1 MDDFDK
7 YLQDR
12 LKRDKKFAYVHNK
25 LLNMG
30 YAPKDF
36 PSELIYKL
44 GDEFEKQQKLIK
56 NSPETINTSLVVI
69 DELIQT
75 LKDTPTSSFVEFEK
89 ENKQA
94 KKVKDN
100 VWEIDGKRLTTSNL
114 LKFLNILPQ
123 TKKEN
128 KMFTGFKINENWDY
142 GDKDRNYI
150 DLYAWKDDT
159 QDNIEFNEVTA
170 ALKEFLQSDFTD
182 YESLIN
188 LELVPWEEK
197 RGYFK
202 IIPIFGEVDLV
213 GYTIPAY
220 EVLNKDVEK
229 DYNLSE
235 IEREDVQD
243 AREKLINNI
252 EEINRKLPELQSWGF
267 KKYKT
272 GEKFNT
278 DLINEGWSY
287 KDKHGLE
294 VVDLEYYDLPYEAYY
309 GPMDWETGVGK
320 NYINTIIPSYVYTAD
335 KQDIEEFFANF
346 LYEKDPE
353 YTSIEDDEKAYE
365 YISQNFDNLMDKYY
379 DDVLEEFK
387 ENAIEDAYNK
397 HSPEDF
403 EYYPD

>member
-1 MDDFDK
+1 MKDSLEVLFDVGK
-7 YLQDR
+7 DNPEFMFY
-12 LKRDKKFAYVHNK
+12 HNA
-25 LLNMG
+25 L
-30 YAPKDF
+30 
-36 PSELIYKL
+36 
-44 GDEFEKQQKLIK
+44 EKNPDADL
-56 NSPETINTSLVVI
+56 
-69 DELIQT
+69 DELEKEYHRLYDNKAVSIDTSNLNLEKIQNA
-75 LKDTPTSSFVEFEK
+75 LQNTPTSTFVDFVKEK
-89 ENKQA
+89 KKA
-94 KKVKDN
+94 KKTRKN
-100 VWEIDGKRLTTSNL
+100 IWELDGKRFTTSNL

-235 IEREDVQD
+235 IERKDVQD
-243 AREKLINNI
+243 AREKLINDI

-397 HSPEDF
+397 YSPEDF